1 MLLCAEAWIATHT
14 DTVDAYFTD
23 GEAVPG
29 HVVNCGK
36 EMARSML
43 CVLLAACTFE
53 PAAPLAARY
62 VCDRIREYV
71 CPVTHPYT
79 AIALV
84 LGETD
89 LVQGNQHTR

>member
-1 MLLCAEAWIATHT
+1 MLLCGEAVIATHAN
-14 DTVDAYFTD
+14 TVDAYFTD
-23 GEAVPG
+23 CETVPV
-29 HVVNCGK
+29 HVVNCGE
-36 EMARSML
+36 EMVML
-43 CVLLAACTFE
+43 CVLLAMLCTFQ

-62 VCDRIREYV
+62 MFVNAFVCSG
-71 CPVTHPYT
+71 THPYT

>member
-1 MLLCAEAWIATHT
+1 MLLCGEAEIETHT
-14 DTVDAYFTD
+14 NTVDAYFTD
-23 GEAVPG
+23 CETVPV

-36 EMARSML
+36 EMVML
-43 CVLLAACTFE
+43 CVLLAMFCTFQ

-62 VCDRIREYV
+62 MFVNAFVCSG
-71 CPVTHPYT
+71 THPYT